1 MKFWQ
6 IIKKSCGIFN
16 NKGTN
21 VHVKK
26 ALTIELI
33 GIVMIGFYII
43 HWMLTDMQEL
53 KNYIP
58 FIIIGLI
65 IVASSF
71 IYFYKFKNDQCLTG
85 LNYLAYLV
93 SIVALLI
100 VIAIFLLTIS
110 LLLIYIAVIGKA

>member
-6 IIKKSCGIFN
+6 IIKKNCGNFN
-16 NKGTN
+16 SNGTN
-21 VHVKK
+21 IHVKK
-26 ALTIELI
+26 ALLIELT
-33 GIVMIGFYII
+33 GVVVIVFYII

-53 KNYIP
+53 KSYIP

-65 IVASSF
+65 IMASSF
-71 IYFYKFKNDQCLTG
+71 IYFYKFKNAQCLTG

-100 VIAIFLLTIS
+100 VIAILLLTIS
-110 LLLIYIAVIGKA
+110 LLLIYIVVIGKV